1 MSELENRL
9 TICFASVFPALTEAE
24 IPNASTESISVW
36 DSLSFVTLAAVIQE
50 EFNLEIDP
58 EVLPNLDSF
67 QAFRAYLQATIRG
80 ARWKEA

>member
-67 QAFRAYLQATIRG
+67 QAFRAYLQATIPALDG
-80 ARWKEA
+80 KEA